1 MKFRYVVATA
11 LPLALVAGCSSTGGP
26 VEAPAAETTA
36 QDPAAHPPGR
46 TGGQETE
53 ALRARKGE
61 YLGIY
66 MEGKYKNKPA
76 QQAKFAKQKFG
87 RKPNIAKFF
96 HAWPSGF
103 PTSWAKTAYK
113 AGALPQM
120 EIEPHGAGTIEAIAA
135 GRSDEY
141 IRAYAQQ
148 VKAAGVPISIS
159 FAHEMNGYWYDWGTK
174 KTKAGTFVKAW
185 RRMHDLFAEEGATDV
200 KWLWTPNVVYP
211 MPKVKLKQYYPGN
224 AYVDWVGVIG
234 YYRNNQKSSTF
245 KWIFEPTIKQ
255 IKKFSKKPILLAETG
270 VQTGPGRDKKI
281 TDLLTTVAKRKDII
295 GIIWFNMDKRKAE
308 KADYRLEVN
317 KSSVK
322 TFRSLVTKYSFGRP

>member
-1 MKFRYVVATA
+1 MKFRYVAATA
-11 LPLALVAGCSSTGGP
+11 LPLALVTGCSSTEGP
-26 VEAPAAETTA
+26 VDAPAAQTA
-36 QDPAAHPPGR
+36 SQDPGAHPPGR
-46 TGGQETE
+46 SGGQETE
-53 ALRARKGE
+53 ASRAPKGD
-61 YLGIY
+61 YLGVY
-66 MEGKYKNKPA
+66 MEGKYKNKPV
-76 QQAKFAKQKFG
+76 QQAKFSKQKFG
-87 RKPNIAKFF
+87 RKPTIAKFF

-245 KWIFEPTIKQ
+245 KWIFDPTIKQ

-308 KADYRLEVN
+308 KADYRLEAN

>member
-1 MKFRYVVATA
+1 MD
-11 LPLALVAGCSSTGGP
+11 
-26 VEAPAAETTA
+26 APAAQTA
-36 QDPAAHPPGR
+36 SQDPGAHPPGR
-46 TGGQETE
+46 SGGQETE
-53 ALRARKGE
+53 ASRAPKGD
-61 YLGIY
+61 YLGVY
-66 MEGKYKNKPA
+66 MEGKYKNKPV
-76 QQAKFAKQKFG
+76 QQAKFSKQKFG
-87 RKPNIAKFF
+87 RKPTIAKFF

-245 KWIFEPTIKQ
+245 KWIFDPTIKQ

-308 KADYRLEVN
+308 KADYRLEAN